1 MKKKHFI
8 KMWKKEYGY
17 NILDIDDSFYVD
29 KCSKFTTSINTDI
42 SLKKEMKF
50 MAIVILNV
58 LKYVHMK
65 NMMKM
70 KIKYI
75 AIVFMVVQLKREK
88 K

>member
-1 MKKKHFI
+1 
-8 KMWKKEYGY
+8 
-17 NILDIDDSFYVD
+17 
-29 KCSKFTTSINTDI
+29 
-42 SLKKEMKF
+42 MKF